1 MSVTTDHHSGRNP
14 LATDGRGS
22 PPAAVIPLALAEN
35 RRDERGR
42 RDVPAAR
49 QPPSSSG
56 AAELDFVTGLTEIG
70 AEQCP
75 SEKKSQGEP
84 SAVPAARA
92 AGCQPATAL
101 VTYAPAKWNLKCSPA
116 VTSVTASWAERP

>member
-1 MSVTTDHHSGRNP
+1 MSVTSDHHSGRNP

-42 RDVPAAR
+42 QDVPAAR

-56 AAELDFVTGLTEIG
+56 AAELDFVEVTTVTVPI
-70 AEQCP
+70 
-75 SEKKSQGEP
+75 
-84 SAVPAARA
+84 VPAA
-92 AGCQPATAL
+92 PVDMPHTAMT
-101 VTYAPAKWNLKCSPA
+101 VGT
-116 VTSVTASWAERP
+116 T